1 MATKRDFLKKMGFSA
16 LALPTL
22 SEQLLSNPLVTLDQ
36 LPSSLSLPLLP
47 AAGDPQFWTKI
58 REQFMLSHDSVFFNT
73 GTLGATP
80 RVVVA
85 RMVEHLHFVASHIA
99 GWDYSDHGGMISGYA
114 PMVELRGKIA
124 QLLNADVTEI
134 SLTENV
140 TSAMSYV
147 ADGLDLARGD
157 EILTSNQEHPGGRSA
172 WLVKEKRSG
181 VTYREIPLPKPAQSP
196 EEILEVVTKA
206 FRKETRVLVLSHVI
220 TGSGAI
226 LPVKEICAAAR
237 DRGIFT
243 VLDGAQAVGHVPVA
257 LHDIGCDAYVGC
269 FHKWLLAPAGNGF
282 LYLRRE
288 QAERIWTTLASS
300 EWANHQDDGFRFTQ
314 RGTGSMTLL
323 LGLEAALDFHAEI
336 GHEKI
341 LARIKYLGNCLRD
354 GLRNIKKVKIYSPS
368 DENLCAGITVYNLEG
383 WTGPRLQEEFWKR
396 DRLRPRSSSD
406 VYGLR
411 QSTHIYNSPEEVERS
426 LRIVRELAGS

>member
-1 MATKRDFLKKMGFSA
+1 MATRRDFLKKMGFSA

-22 SEQLLSNPLVTLDQ
+22 AEQVVSNPQVILDQ
-36 LPSSLSLPLLP
+36 LRSTLRMPLLP
-47 AAGDPQFWTKI
+47 AEGDPQFWIKI
-58 REQFMLSHDSVFFNT
+58 REQFMLARDSAFFNT

-99 GWDYSDHGGMISGYA
+99 EWDYSGHGGMISGYA
-114 PMVELRGKIA
+114 PMVELRIKIA
-124 QLLNADVTEI
+124 QLLGADVKEI

-140 TSAMSYV
+140 TAAMSYI
-147 ADGLDLARGD
+147 ANGLDLARGD
-157 EILTSNQEHPGGRSA
+157 EILASNQEHPGGRSA
-172 WLVKEKRSG
+172 WLVKEKRGG
-181 VTYREIPLPKPAQSP
+181 VTYREVPLPKPAHSP

-226 LPVKEICAAAR
+226 LPVKEICAAAKS
-237 DRGIFT
+237 RGIFT
-243 VLDGAQAVGHVPVA
+243 VLDGAQAVGQVPVA
-257 LHDIGCDAYVGC
+257 LHDIACDAYVGC
-269 FHKWLLAPAGNGF
+269 FHKWILAPAGNGF

-288 QAERIWTTLASS
+288 QAEKIWTTLASS

-314 RGTGSMTLL
+314 RGTGSLTLL
-323 LGLEAALDFHAEI
+323 LGLEAALDFHAKI

-354 GLRNIKKVKIYSPS
+354 GLRKIKKVKIYSPS
-368 DENLCAGITVYNLEG
+368 DENMCAGITVYNIEG

-396 DRLRPRSSSD
+396 GRLRPRSSSEI
-406 VYGLR
+406 YGLR
-411 QSTHIYNSPEEVERS
+411 HSTHIYNSPEEIERS
-426 LRIVRELAGS
+426 LGIVRDLAGS